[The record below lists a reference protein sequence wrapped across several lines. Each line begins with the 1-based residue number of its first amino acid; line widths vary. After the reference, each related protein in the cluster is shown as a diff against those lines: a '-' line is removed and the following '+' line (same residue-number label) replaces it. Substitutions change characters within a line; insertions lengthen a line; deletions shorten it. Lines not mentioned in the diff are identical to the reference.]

1 MAHDMAERLLV
12 LGPIVQDRP
21 PVEPDHVGQP
31 RNVLAALLRQPHALK
46 QPEQV
51 ELALRLH
58 LVEDLVGR
66 EIVDTDDH
74 PLAQRAEGLGQ
85 ALSNIG
91 SAKNLVTVAEGHL
104 NNIVDILTQMKT
116 KATQAADDSLGTAE
130 RTAIKAELAS
140 LSNQINLEVQQATWN
155 SKSIFNGTASSGAT
169 AGNVLFKFQIGAG
182 NSSTNDLLQFNL
194 LKTGNVSLE
203 GGNTGFKSSQMR
215 LDSSGSGATRLS
227 GNTLAGS
234 LLGSSASAHKL
245 MGRIDDA
252 IADVSE
258 ALSYIGSVVNRLT
271 YQEASLTVARTNTE
285 AARSRIEDAD
295 MAFEQLQSTKF
306 QILQQTASAMLAQ
319 ANSGPQSILSL
330 FR

>member
-1 MAHDMAERLLV
+1 MSTR
-12 LGPIVQDRP
+12 I
-21 PVEPDHVGQP
+21 
-31 RNVLAALLRQPHALK
+31 NTNINALN
-46 QPEQV
+46 
-51 ELALRLH
+51 ALRSL
-58 LVEDLVGR
+58 
-66 EIVDTDDH
+66 TDINNRMSISQLR
-74 PLAQRAEGLGQ
+74 LATGKRINTSSDDAAGYTIARKMNVRAEGLGQ

-130 RTAIKAELAS
+130 RTAIKSELAS

-155 SKSIFNGTASSGAT
+155 SKSLFSGTGSSNAT
-169 AGNVLFKFQIGAG
+169 AGGVLFKFQIGAG

-203 GGNTGFKSSQMR
+203 SGNTGFKTTQLR
-215 LDSSGSGATRLS
+215 LDSSGATRLS

-234 LLGSSASAHKL
+234 LLGSSASAHAL
-245 MGRIDDA
+245 MGRIDGA
-252 IADVSE
+252 ISDISE

-271 YQEASLTVARTNTE
+271 YQEASLTVAKTNTE

-306 QILQQTASAMLAQ
+306 QILQQTASSMLAQ